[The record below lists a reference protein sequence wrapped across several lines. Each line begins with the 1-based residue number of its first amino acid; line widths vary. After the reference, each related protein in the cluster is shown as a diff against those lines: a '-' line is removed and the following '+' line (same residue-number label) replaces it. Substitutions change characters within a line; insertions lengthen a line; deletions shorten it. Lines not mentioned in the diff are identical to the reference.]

1 MKKFPPF
8 LIALFAGIAQGFS
21 LAPANQWLQLAALA
35 VLFFIFAGLRTV
47 KAGFLAGLFFGIGW
61 FASSLAWLYVSVHDY
76 GHQPAVFAAFVVFI
90 FSCYL
95 ALYPAAVGALCAWS
109 VKRGSSAGRMLLV
122 IAPAAW
128 GLTEWLRGVL
138 FSGFPWSAVS
148 YAHVDG
154 ALLAFAPICG
164 AEGINFLAAF
174 ISGCAA
180 FLLLERK
187 NLKGIA
193 LASAGLLVVF
203 SLAFA
208 LADIRWSEPY
218 KTLSVRLVQ
227 GGIAQDEKFSP
238 MGSLTSFERYVRLM
252 NEKPAP
258 ENGLIVLPETI
269 FPIPLQQLKPEIW
282 KKFTHVTDRRS
293 WHFRR

>member
-1 MKKFPPF
+1 M
-8 LIALFAGIAQGFS
+8 
-21 LAPANQWLQLAALA
+21 
-35 VLFFIFAGLRTV
+35 
-47 KAGFLAGLFFGIGW
+47 
-61 FASSLAWLYVSVHDY
+61 
-76 GHQPAVFAAFVVFI
+76 
-90 FSCYL
+90 
-95 ALYPAAVGALCAWS
+95 
-109 VKRGSSAGRMLLV
+109 KRGSSAGLMLLA

-154 ALLAFAPICG
+154 SLSAFAPICG
-164 AEGINFLAAF
+164 ADGINFLAAF

-180 FLLLERK
+180 LLLLERK

-193 LASAGLLVVF
+193 VSCAGLLVVF

-208 LADIRWSEPY
+208 LTDIRWSEPY

-238 MGSLTSFERYVRLM
+238 MGSLTLS
-252 NEKPAP
+252 
-258 ENGLIVLPETI
+258 LIHISEPTR
-269 FPIPLQQLKPEIW
+269 P
-282 KKFTHVTDRRS
+282 
-293 WHFRR
+293 